1 MTNDEARMT
10 NQTAMT
16 NDKRARSGTAA
27 RGQGGV
33 SPARRHCRFVIHS
46 SFGIRHSA
54 FGILPVVGLLLACT
68 TLMGGCGSLFGPRQA
83 RRDVYMNLM
92 TPVQQA
98 QFRYLEATER
108 PASLKLAYLQEIGV
122 YQLWAEQPKD
132 IQAAILR
139 YDVIEGMTPLQV
151 QMAWGLPDEKRDVTE
166 PAERAGGHAKTV
178 WEYRIRAQKGAG
190 GSYERSVCLLD
201 DRVLWVR
208 RTR

>member
-10 NQTAMT
+10 NQAAMT
-16 NDKRARSGTAA
+16 NDERARTGMA
-27 RGQGGV
+27 GGGKDSV
-33 SPARRHCRFVIHS
+33 PPGRRHCLFIFHS
-46 SFGIRHSA
+46 P

-83 RRDVYMNLM
+83 RRDIYMNLM

-98 QFRYLEATER
+98 HFRYMEATER

-132 IQAAILR
+132 MQAAILR
-139 YDVIEGMTPLQV
+139 YDVIEDMTPLQV

-178 WEYRIRAQKGAG
+178 WEYRIRALKGAG
-190 GSYERSVCLLD
+190 GSYERSVCFLD